1 MAGRRDICWC
11 IHDNS
16 HSFKI
21 WEAFCFVSRNVFEE
35 VQEVDDTHSEE
46 DEGSSEDEDN
56 SVNREKQ
63 VLYSSY

>member
-1 MAGRRDICWC
+1 MTALQFL
-11 IHDNS
+11 S

-21 WEAFCFVSRNVFEE
+21 WEAFWFLSRNVLEE
-35 VQEVDDTHSEE
+35 VQEVDDAHSEE

-63 VLYSSY
+63 VLYSHY